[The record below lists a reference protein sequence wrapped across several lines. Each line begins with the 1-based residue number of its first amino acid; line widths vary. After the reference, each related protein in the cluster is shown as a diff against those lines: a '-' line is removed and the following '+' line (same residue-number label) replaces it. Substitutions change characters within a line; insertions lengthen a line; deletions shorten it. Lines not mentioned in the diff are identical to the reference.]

1 MNIERHKEIFEYISR
16 NGFATPDELAGC
28 FNISAVT
35 IRRDLINMEREQLI
49 KKVHGGATLAT
60 SAVFSVPFQLRVR
73 QNAESKKAI
82 AKYAVSLI
90 KRGET
95 IFLDAG
101 STCYYLAEILP
112 EHMNLRVITHSCE
125 NVSVLKAK
133 QGIEVICSGGELDR
147 SICAY
152 VGPITERFLREF
164 YADKSFLA
172 AAYINIEQ
180 GCINNKITE
189 TTIKRLIYEQ
199 AKERFLLVDSSK
211 FGVHGFHCS
220 IGIDEFKGTI
230 ITDKGLSKEQKTL
243 FSKKGISLITV

>member
-1 MNIERHKEIFEYISR
+1 MSIERHKEIFEYISR
-16 NGFATPDELAGC
+16 NGFASADELAEH

-35 IRRDLINMEREQLI
+35 IRRDFIKMEKEQLI
-49 KKVHGGATLAT
+49 KKVHGGASLAA
-60 SAVFSVPFQLRVR
+60 SAVFSAPLQFRMR
-73 QNAESKKAI
+73 QNAERKKAI
-82 AKYAVSLI
+82 AEYAVSLI

-95 IFLDAG
+95 ILLDAG
-101 STCYYLAEILP
+101 STCYYLAEVLP

-125 NVSVLKAK
+125 NVAVLKTK

-152 VGPITERFLREF
+152 VGPMTERFLREF

-180 GCINNKITE
+180 GCVNNKITE
-189 TTIKRLIYEQ
+189 TTIKRLIYEH
-199 AKERFLLVDSSK
+199 AKEQFLLVDSSK
-211 FGVHGFHCS
+211 FGVRGFHCS

-243 FSKKGISLITV
+243 FSQKGIALITV